1 METAGT
7 AIRCHGPVRERT
19 RLAEALLEA
28 GEPFA
33 FLYQVTNADGKKY
46 EATVAIERPRRLWQ
60 R

>member
-1 METAGT
+1 MARSG
-7 AIRCHGPVRERT
+7 RE
-19 RLAEALLEA
+19 LGYLPPEAEALLEA

-60 R
+60 G